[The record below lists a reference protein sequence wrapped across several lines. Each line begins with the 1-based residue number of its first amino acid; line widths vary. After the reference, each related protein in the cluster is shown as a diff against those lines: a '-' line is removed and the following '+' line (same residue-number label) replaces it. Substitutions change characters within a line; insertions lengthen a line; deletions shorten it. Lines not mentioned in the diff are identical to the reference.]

1 MRTPS
6 STVGP
11 RRRAASTTSDGAGVG
26 QRPSAATAASDGPS
40 QAAQKP
46 ACVARAAAGQLV
58 AAGANATSAVAG
70 GRPDGRPQYFPGDDY
85 TCDDLVNCTNSS
97 AESVNSSRTTYNSS
111 NSSAEDDTRATS
123 ATAIRRQQQ
132 ADDAVAE
139 MMR

>member
-1 MRTPS
+1 M
-6 STVGP
+6 
-11 RRRAASTTSDGAGVG
+11 
-26 QRPSAATAASDGPS
+26 
-40 QAAQKP
+40 QKS

>member
-1 MRTPS
+1 MRALLATPDPKAP
-6 STVGP
+6 P
-11 RRRAASTTSDGAGVG
+11 RRVRGARRGE
-26 QRPSAATAASDGPS
+26 A
-40 QAAQKP
+40 
-46 ACVARAAAGQLV
+46 LV